1 MQPLSTPKVATPM
14 PNASLNHINS
24 IPDCIESSVFPALLD
39 RLAHTLVVFLAVV
52 LVQIR
57 CLHVGRRAGIGI
69 VKQTVSSC

>member
-1 MQPLSTPKVATPM
+1 MQSLSTPNVATPM

-24 IPDCIESSVFPALLD
+24 IPACTESSVFPALLD
-39 RLAHTLVVFLAVV
+39 RLAHALVVFLAVV

-57 CLHVGRRAGIGI
+57 CLDVGRRAGVGI